1 MGSNGGADAAA
12 ILIFENDP
20 RQAIAYQELFVGA
33 GYRAQTALP
42 DQAVQQLCE
51 QVQPQAVLF
60 DMGIWEADTAYV
72 FGILNGAVG
81 FERPVVIALG
91 SLPHQVRR
99 AKRFGADGIW
109 VRGVDDAAGLPRLV
123 ADLVE
128 QRREGKLKPRTPSTP
143 LTACGCQI
151 AVAKKCRHHLYNAS
165 SRVDSGLAILG
176 HARLFSPA
184 NPLVGAL
191 MWISRV
197 EA

>member
-1 MGSNGGADAAA
+1 MAMGSNGGADAAA

-33 GYRAQTALP
+33 GYDAQTALP

-99 AKRFGADGIW
+99 AKRLRADGDW

-143 LTACGCQI
+143 L
-151 AVAKKCRHHLYNAS
+151 
-165 SRVDSGLAILG
+165 
-176 HARLFSPA
+176 
-184 NPLVGAL
+184 
-191 MWISRV
+191 
-197 EA
+197 